1 MTTTD
6 APPEADLGHQPRLG
20 HQPGLDGLRGLML
33 LPVLLFHSGFMF
45 VQGAMFGLSTF
56 FTLSGYLITTL
67 LIEERR
73 THGTIGLG
81 NFWRRRFRRLLPAS
95 LLAMILAIA
104 FAVFAGD
111 ATQRAEVGG
120 DVVASLGYVAN
131 WWFLVS
137 GQSYFDLFTGPS
149 PLLHIWSLAVEE
161 QFYMVLPLVAWG
173 LLRRRNL
180 MWFAIVIA
188 IAMVVTTSLPLVF
201 NLSDDWI
208 YYSTPTRLPEML
220 AGVLLAVVLATG
232 NRRSLLTRPGST
244 VPTAVAGAAALA
256 VMLWLWHNV
265 GLDTPW
271 VYRGGFA
278 AFSLVSIVL
287 IMSVHN
293 RSSPVTRAITIA
305 PLLYLG
311 RISYGVYLFHW
322 PLFLW
327 INPQNTG
334 LDPWPLFAVR
344 MMVVLALAIAS
355 FHLIEDPI
363 RRTGRLSIA
372 GVLRP
377 MGRVAPIAI
386 AAIIA
391 IGLLASATAPPPAG
405 DLAAAE
411 RSLDDTGWTFT
422 TPATPLLTT
431 DSTDPAAIYAALPD
445 VRTSLRMASFGDSTG
460 LMTGIGLGNWA
471 ETQPDLT
478 AVPGAGLIGC
488 GLSLGGDR
496 LFAAGRI
503 EPTSEQC
510 AAWPALWR
518 NQARSHAPDIGVVQV
533 GLWDILPR
541 QFEPDGPFRIP
552 GDPVFDATVLA
563 EMVAAV
569 DLLNAEGT
577 YVVWTTAPPPN
588 AGLDAG
594 THFAGPES
602 LETARF
608 ARLNQLVAELPTLRP
623 GGVSVVDTSSWVTA
637 RPDDATLR
645 PDGIHLTDEG
655 ATTVATDYLGPEAM
669 GIYQQAWAD
678 GSARQVM
685 ANAIAARNT
694 LPALRAIDPADP
706 TVRILVYTDERAP
719 EIAALLEQ
727 WQRRTGT
734 AADIAVVAPPQCG
747 IAATHQRRNEE
758 GTITTDDTCRQR
770 TAFTSALTDHQPHI
784 VILAPG
790 AWENAE
796 HKPFADS
803 TTWEQPSDFIGALW
817 IQDRFGTAADEA
829 RATGARVVMASVND
843 ASLPWR
849 TRTDVVLDRS
859 AAINVSMGTIS
870 NALARLAWVTMID
883 PANQPALDAALRP
896 IP

>member
-1 MTTTD
+1 MTTTN
-6 APPEADLGHQPRLG
+6 APQQLRLG

-33 LPVLLFHSGFMF
+33 MPVLLFHSGFMF
-45 VQGAMFGLSTF
+45 ARGAMFGLSTF

-73 THGTIGLG
+73 KNGTIGLG

-95 LLAMILAIA
+95 LLAMALAIA
-104 FAVFAGD
+104 YAVFAGD
-111 ATQRAEVGG
+111 PSQRAAVGG
-120 DVVASLGYVAN
+120 DVAASLGYVAN

-137 GQSYFDLFTGPS
+137 GQSYFDLFSGPS

-173 LLRRRNL
+173 LLRRHSL
-180 MWFAIVIA
+180 VWFTVA
-188 IAMVVTTSLPLVF
+188 IAVTMAITTSLPLVF
-201 NLSDDWI
+201 NLSDDWV

-232 NRRSLLTRPGST
+232 NRRSLLTRPGAT
-244 VPTAVAGAAALA
+244 IPAAVAGAAAVA
-256 VMLWLWHNV
+256 MMAWLWHNV

-327 INPQNTG
+327 INPQRTG
-334 LDPWPLFAVR
+334 LDDWPLFIVR
-344 MMVVLALAIAS
+344 MAVVLALAIAS

-363 RRTGRLSIA
+363 RRTGRLPVA

-377 MGRVAPIAI
+377 MGRVAPVAI
-386 AAIIA
+386 AAVVA
-391 IGLLASATAPPPAG
+391 VGLLASATSPPPAG

-411 RSLDDTGWTFT
+411 RSLNDTGWTFT
-422 TPATPLLTT
+422 APPTPLLIT
-431 DSTDPAAIYAALPD
+431 DSTDPDAIYAALPE
-445 VRTSLRMASFGDSTG
+445 RRQSLRMASFGDSTG
-460 LMTGIGLGNWA
+460 LMTGIGLGVWA
-471 ETQPDLT
+471 ESQPDLT
-478 AVPGAGLIGC
+478 TVPGAGIMGC
-488 GLSLGGDR
+488 GLSRGGDR
-496 LFAAGRI
+496 LFAAGRV
-503 EPTSEQC
+503 EPTSGQC

-518 NQARSHAPDIGVVQV
+518 NQARSHSPDIGVVQV

-541 QFEPDGPFRIP
+541 QLEPGGPFRAP
-552 GDPVFDATVLA
+552 GDPVFDATVLD

-577 YVVWTTAPPPN
+577 YVVWTTAPTPN
-588 AGLDAG
+588 DRLDAG

-602 LETARF
+602 LAASRF
-608 ARLNQLVAELPTLRP
+608 ERFNELIAELPALRP
-623 GGVSVVDTSSWVTA
+623 GGVSVVDTASWVTA
-637 RPDDATLR
+637 RADDTTLR
-645 PDGIHLTDEG
+645 PDGIHLSDDG
-655 ATTVATDYLGPEAM
+655 ATTVATEFLGPEALRLH
-669 GIYQQAWAD
+669 QLAWAD
-678 GSARQVM
+678 GSARRVM
-685 ANAIAARNT
+685 ANAIAARND
-694 LPALRAIDPADP
+694 LPPLQPADA
-706 TVRILVYTDERAP
+706 TVRILVYSDERAG
-719 EIAALLEQ
+719 ELSTVLDQ
-727 WQRRTGT
+727 WQVRTAT
-734 AADIAVVAPPQCG
+734 SADIVVVAPQDCG
-747 IAATHQRRNEE
+747 IAGTHQRRDES
-758 GTITTDDTCRQR
+758 GTTTTDDRCRQR
-770 TAFTSALTDHQPHI
+770 TDFTTALADHRPH
-784 VILAPG
+784 VVVLAPG
-790 AWENAE
+790 AWENAQ

-803 TTWEQPSDFIGALW
+803 TEWQQPYEFIGALW

-829 RATGARVVMASVND
+829 RAAGARVVFASVND

-849 TRTDVVLDRS
+849 PRTDEVLDRS
-859 AAINVSMGTIS
+859 AAINVSMGTVT
-870 NALARLAWVTMID
+870 NALARLGWLTMID
-883 PANQPALDAALRP
+883 PADQPALDAALRP
-896 IP
+896 IA